1 MASTKYCSIFNR
13 PSTAP
18 MQMSRLAAANSA
30 KRKPLMFI
38 TSNSPGRKLF
48 TSRYT
53 GTAMLTARKV
63 AVREV
68 NSWPR
73 RNTMR
78 KPKPTSSMARMW
90 MDRA

>member
-1 MASTKYCSIFNR
+1 
-13 PSTAP
+13 
-18 MQMSRLAAANSA
+18 
-30 KRKPLMFI
+30 MFM

-48 TSRYT
+48 TRRYT
-53 GTAMLTARKV
+53 GMEMLTARKV
-63 AVREV
+63 AVRVV

-78 KPKPTSSMARMW
+78 NPKPSSSMARMW